1 MQDSV
6 IVLLFIFRRQDLPLR
21 NVRRH
26 ALVRHLFPLKDLV
39 DIPVRKKGR
48 TVRDLKEFLVM
59 VSEIKNRDPPFP
71 DLL

>member
-6 IVLLFIFRRQDLPLR
+6 IVLLFIFRRQDLPF
-21 NVRRH
+21 RRIGRH
-26 ALVRHLFPLKDLV
+26 VLVRHLIPLKDLV

-48 TVRDLKEFLVM
+48 PVRDLKELLM
-59 VSEIKNRDPPFP
+59 VVSDIEDRDSLFP